1 MQKAP
6 TTAKQAASVTEMA
19 RLVRL
24 SRSRFYQLM
33 DLGIFPQPMRHPR
46 TKRPYFDHEQQAQCE
61 AVRASGRG
69 VNGEPVLFATMLRRS
84 KKSEDVVKRPR
95 EQQRGNECVAMQ
107 DTPQPR
113 LHTRLRRGG
122 NLLLEPLAR
131 AVMHEWLHFNATP
144 TCPQLR
150 ELDRTRQGAQ
160 LSASARPQGS

>member
-6 TTAKQAASVTEMA
+6 TNMRQATSVTEMA

-95 EQQRGNECVAMQ
+95 GEQRGNECSIVDEIVHGLIGLGKPAVSREAIKTALVESYPSGYA
-107 DTPQPR
+107 DVDAPTLLTTVYR
-113 LHTRLRRGG
+113 WLRRR
-122 NLLLEPLAR
+122 E
-131 AVMHEWLHFNATP
+131 AV
-144 TCPQLR
+144 
-150 ELDRTRQGAQ
+150 
-160 LSASARPQGS
+160 

>member
-6 TTAKQAASVTEMA
+6 TNIRQATSVTEMA

-84 KKSEDVVKRPR
+84 KKSEDVVKRPT
-95 EQQRGNECVAMQ
+95 E
-107 DTPQPR
+107 QPR
-113 LHTRLRRGG
+113 PDESPVVDEIVHGLVGLGMPAVSRDSIKAALVESYPNGYADVDAPTLLTTVYRWLRRR
-122 NLLLEPLAR
+122 E
-131 AVMHEWLHFNATP
+131 AV
-144 TCPQLR
+144 
-150 ELDRTRQGAQ
+150 
-160 LSASARPQGS
+160 